1 MSHGAARLT
10 VRVGVMAACVAHYVS
25 SSFFLNVLS
34 NRVAVLSLPVYSQ
47 MEFIDVSQMSF
58 IHDLGPKGL

>member
-1 MSHGAARLT
+1 MAVWAVQLKEDNHDAAYF
-10 VRVGVMAACVAHYVS
+10 RVYFAEKH
-25 SSFFLNVLS
+25 FFVFL
-34 NRVAVLSLPVYSQ
+34 Q